1 MTEQTIL
8 IVEDDPDIRDGVRIL
23 LAGEGYRI
31 LEAENGAKALQT
43 FSPEVDLVI
52 LDVMMPGMSG
62 LRVCEE
68 LRKKSTV
75 PILFLTAK
83 AQESDKLVGLTA
95 GGDDYLAKPF
105 SFAELSARVRALL
118 AAEPARSQ
126 KITSMRLEGYSFY
139 EIGLACGVSEA
150 SARVID
156 FRAKKRIR
164 AALEQE
170 GYYER

>member
-1 MTEQTIL
+1 MLRSPPRMSKPELLNAAMEWKML
-8 IVEDDPDIRDGVRIL
+8 IHNACSGGKSLSAEDL
-23 LAGEGYRI
+23 TGETF
-31 LEAENGAKALQT
+31 LEAVRSFPAFRGEADCKTWLFTLARRRWFAWLKKKKRRPETEALSE
-43 FSPEVDLVI
+43 FLECGE
-52 LDVMMPGMSG
+52 PGPAA
-62 LRVCEE
+62 R
-68 LRKKSTV
+68 
-75 PILFLTAK
+75 AD
-83 AQESDKLVGLTA
+83 A
-95 GGDDYLAKPF
+95 
-105 SFAELSARVRALL
+105 AELFARVRALL

-156 FRAKKRIR
+156 FRVKKRIR